1 MKKHI
6 FAAMLALVLA
16 PAAIVKADTSY
27 SLLVNTLD
35 GNTVEYAFE
44 YLPVATFE
52 GDEMI
57 ITDDR
62 SAESMRYA
70 MDNVLNMT
78 IKSVETGV
86 KEVADLNHIR
96 ISTLNGLL
104 SVAGVE
110 AGSRMT
116 VYDAAGKAV
125 ASATADMNGCIYLN
139 IENLGKGV
147 YVVAMPKHS
156 FKFIR

>member
-6 FAAMLALVLA
+6 FAALLALALA
-16 PAAIVKADTSY
+16 PAAIVEADNSY

-44 YLPVATFE
+44 YLPVTTFE

-78 IKSVETGV
+78 IKSVDTGV
-86 KEVADLNHIR
+86 EMVADRNHIR

-104 SVAGVE
+104 TVAGVE
-110 AGSRMT
+110 AGSGMT
-116 VYDAAGKAV
+116 VYDAAGNIV
-125 ASATADMNGCIYLN
+125 ASATADMNGCISIN
-139 IENLGKGV
+139 IANLGKGV
-147 YVVAMPKHS
+147 YVATTPKHS

>member
-1 MKKHI
+1 
-6 FAAMLALVLA
+6 MLALVLA

>member
-6 FAAMLALVLA
+6 LATLIALALA
-16 PAAIVKADTSY
+16 PVALVKADTSY

-35 GNTVEYAFE
+35 GNTFEYAFE
-44 YLPVATFE
+44 YLPIATFE

-57 ITDDR
+57 ISDDR

-78 IKSVETGV
+78 IRSASSGV
-86 KEVADLNHIR
+86 DGIAQSDHIR
-96 ISTLNGLL
+96 ISTVNGIL
-104 SVAGVE
+104 SVTGLDPE
-110 AGSRMT
+110 TGMT
-116 VYDAAGKAV
+116 VYDAAGKTV
-125 ASATADMNGCIYLN
+125 VSATADMNGCISIS

-147 YVVAMPKHS
+147 YVVAMPGHS